1 MRFIRPLL
9 LNGTLVLAL
18 AACTSAAKF
27 GDTAIRTGSLG
38 RVQATPF
45 MDFVNTEQCRDTLT
59 QAIGFTHQTQTVTN
73 GVQIVQSF
81 QCDADHIV
89 ARVSL
94 KNLNAYT
101 MQCVTRTEDGE
112 HASVVEPFGFARFE
126 YAFQQSSS
134 HACAITGGAPMA
146 G

>member
-1 MRFIRPLL
+1 MTSIRTSLSSII
-9 LNGTLVLAL
+9 GLAGL
-18 AACTSAAKF
+18 TACVGAAQF
-27 GDTAIRTGSLG
+27 GDDTLRTTSLG
-38 RVQATPF
+38 RIQATPF
-45 MDFVNTEQCRDTLT
+45 MDFVHTEQCRETLT
-59 QAIGFTHQTQTVTN
+59 QAIGFTHQTQTVAN

-81 QCDADHIV
+81 QCNAADIV

-94 KNLNAYT
+94 KNLNPYT

-134 HACAITGGAPMA
+134 HACATIG
-146 G
+146 

>member
-1 MRFIRPLL
+1 MTSFRVCCLS
-9 LNGTLVLAL
+9 VLAFVGA
-18 AACTSAAKF
+18 AACAGAAKF
-27 GDTAIRTGSLG
+27 GDDALRTTSLG

-45 MDFVNTEQCRDTLT
+45 MDFVHTEQCRETLT
-59 QAIGFTHQTQTVTN
+59 QAIGFTHETRTVTN

-81 QCDADHIV
+81 QCNADNIV

-94 KNLNAYT
+94 KNLNPHA

-112 HASVVEPFGFARFE
+112 HASVVEPFGFARLE

-134 HACAITGGAPMA
+134 HACATVG
-146 G
+146 

>member
-1 MRFIRPLL
+1 MNFIRVSLL
-9 LNGTLVLAL
+9 SSLAIAGL
-18 AACTSAAKF
+18 TACAGAAQF
-27 GDTAIRTGSLG
+27 GDDALRTTSLG
-38 RVQATPF
+38 RIQATPF
-45 MDFVNTEQCRDTLT
+45 MDFVHTEQCRDTLT

-81 QCDADHIV
+81 QCDAENIV

-94 KNLNAYT
+94 KNLNAYA

-134 HACAITGGAPMA
+134 HACASLG
-146 G
+146 

>member
-1 MRFIRPLL
+1 MNSIRVSLL
-9 LNGTLVLAL
+9 SGLAIMGL
-18 AACTSAAKF
+18 TACVGAAQF
-27 GDTAIRTGSLG
+27 GDDALRTTSLG
-38 RVQATPF
+38 RIQATPF
-45 MDFVNTEQCRDTLT
+45 MDFVDTEQCRETLT

-81 QCDADHIV
+81 QCSADNIV

-94 KNLNAYT
+94 KNLNPYT

-126 YAFQQSSS
+126 YGFQQSSS
-134 HACAITGGAPMA
+134 HACATIG
-146 G
+146 

>member
-1 MRFIRPLL
+1 MNSIRVSLL
-9 LNGTLVLAL
+9 SGLAIMGL
-18 AACTSAAKF
+18 TACVGAAQF
-27 GDTAIRTGSLG
+27 GDDALRTTSLG
-38 RVQATPF
+38 RIQATPF
-45 MDFVNTEQCRDTLT
+45 MDFVDTEQCRETLT

-81 QCDADHIV
+81 QCIEDNIV

-94 KNLNAYT
+94 KNLNPYT

-126 YAFQQSSS
+126 YGFQQSSS
-134 HACAITGGAPMA
+134 HACATIG
-146 G
+146 

>member
-1 MRFIRPLL
+1 MTSIWTGLL
-9 LNGTLVLAL
+9 TVSAL
-18 AACTSAAKF
+18 TALTACVGAAQF
-27 GDTAIRTGSLG
+27 GDKALRTTSLG
-38 RVQATPF
+38 RIEATPF
-45 MDFVNTEQCRDTLT
+45 MDFVHTEQCRETLT

-81 QCDADHIV
+81 QCSADDII

-94 KNLNAYT
+94 KNLNPYT

-112 HASVVEPFGFARFE
+112 RAAVVEPFGFARFE

-134 HACAITGGAPMA
+134 HACVMLG
-146 G
+146 